1 MSVLC
6 PYERKFRIADQPE
19 QLQHSSCYLTSRGD
33 QYRTDTGQ
41 FPDEEAEEG
50 KKLAV
55 DKVQYHSKVDAR
67 LDSNRVSRLKDRDAS
82 DCQLTFELYDTLIKE
97 RPFHH
102 GNEDS

>member
-41 FPDEEAEEG
+41 FPDEEAEEE

-55 DKVQYHSKVDAR
+55 
-67 LDSNRVSRLKDRDAS
+67 DSNRVSRLKDQDAS

-97 RPFHH
+97 RRFNH